1 MNKKSLK
8 LKSYSLYIELTRILF
23 PAESTNDIKIEITHH
38 RSIEDGCIWE
48 EISLMNACWVSQS
61 VLHQYLKAVSDGL
74 FKNIFNGEIIFH
86 LKRYWKG
93 SIIAS

>member
-61 VLHQYLKAVSDGL
+61 VFYCFYSFKCCQGWSALKENV
-74 FKNIFNGEIIFH
+74 
-86 LKRYWKG
+86 
-93 SIIAS
+93 